1 MRRVRCSAKCE
12 GIMKRGEEEK
22 EKERK
27 VRKKT
32 GRNIARNSRYI
43 YIYITVGSTAFY
55 LQLVSSLMTI
65 ADLRARSRDMHRY
78 IRLASCSR
86 LPSFYTYPRIHA
98 IHDTFRA
105 DTYVLT
111 NTDNT
116 PCRRGESAKR
126 REIERERER
135 VGEETDGRMRD
146 RERRWAKKDGEDI
159 CKKKVLSP
167 TRAPNPYPANG
178 TFDPS

>member
-1 MRRVRCSAKCE
+1 MLEIRD
-12 GIMKRGEEEK
+12 
-22 EKERK
+22 
-27 VRKKT
+27 
-32 GRNIARNSRYI
+32 I

-126 REIERERER
+126 REIERERESR
-135 VGEETDGRMRD
+135 RRDGWTNERPGETVGEKGRR
-146 RERRWAKKDGEDI
+146 GY
-159 CKKKVLSP
+159 L
-167 TRAPNPYPANG
+167 
-178 TFDPS
+178 

>member
-12 GIMKRGEEEK
+12 GIMKRGEEK

-126 REIERERER
+126 REIERERESR
-135 VGEETDGRMRD
+135 RRDGWTNERPGETVGEKGRR
-146 RERRWAKKDGEDI
+146 GY
-159 CKKKVLSP
+159 L
-167 TRAPNPYPANG
+167 
-178 TFDPS
+178 

>member
-1 MRRVRCSAKCE
+1 MEDVYFVGENFYFIVPERERKWKWKIIPFLTNAACSMLREMRRDNETR
-12 GIMKRGEEEK
+12 RGERERKESK
-22 EKERK
+22 EKNG
-27 VRKKT
+27 KKYC
-32 GRNIARNSRYI
+32 SKFEI

-135 VGEETDGRMRD
+135 E
-146 RERRWAKKDGEDI
+146 
-159 CKKKVLSP
+159 
-167 TRAPNPYPANG
+167 
-178 TFDPS
+178 

>member
-1 MRRVRCSAKCE
+1 MRRDNETR
-12 GIMKRGEEEK
+12 RGERERKESK
-22 EKERK
+22 EKNG
-27 VRKKT
+27 KKYC
-32 GRNIARNSRYI
+32 SKFEI